1 MGVSRLWDLLAP
13 CGRRVSLE
21 SLSRKRLAVD
31 ASIWLIQFIKA
42 MRDDS
47 GEMLQN
53 APVLGLFRRLCKL
66 LFLHIYPVLVFDGA
80 TPPLKQK
87 TVARRR
93 AFRERQE
100 SSLRRTAEKILL
112 NQVST
117 STLAQTRTHTRT
129 HATTQPRTHMHTHAR
144 TCVRA
149 HGFLAPATRR
159 HRCVQMKGRHLL
171 HGLVADTSAGPAAA
185 PPASAPASAPVPMD
199 EDGIGAALDD
209 QFGEQDAVVDGLSSG
224 AAQAAQPTAAQPGA
238 SNSTSS
244 AGGKARVAEHVDVDA
259 EDHEDTHAA
268 AGSSG
273 GRPAYLND
281 GPATRVQADGLT
293 LRDFVQRAAAKRNP
307 NAHWRG
313 AIGEGASSEMLGS
326 VIVPRYAE
334 NKVAQTSASWLS
346 RGLFSA

>member
-21 SLSRKRLAVD
+21 SLARKRLAVD

-117 STLAQTRTHTRT
+117 STLAQTRTHTC
-129 HATTQPRTHMHTHAR
+129 THAR
-144 TCVRA
+144 THARTHAITHAHARA
-149 HGFLAPATRR
+149 R
-159 HRCVQMKGRHLL
+159 LL
-171 HGLVADTSAGPAAA
+171 SSR
-185 PPASAPASAPVPMD
+185 ASAC
-199 EDGIGAALDD
+199 
-209 QFGEQDAVVDGLSSG
+209 
-224 AAQAAQPTAAQPGA
+224 
-238 SNSTSS
+238 
-244 AGGKARVAEHVDVDA
+244 R
-259 EDHEDTHAA
+259 
-268 AGSSG
+268 
-273 GRPAYLND
+273 
-281 GPATRVQADGLT
+281 
-293 LRDFVQRAAAKRNP
+293 
-307 NAHWRG
+307 
-313 AIGEGASSEMLGS
+313 
-326 VIVPRYAE
+326 
-334 NKVAQTSASWLS
+334 
-346 RGLFSA
+346 

>member
-224 AAQAAQPTAAQPGA
+224 AAQAAQPMAAQPGA

-244 AGGKARVAEHVDVDA
+244 ARGKARVVDVDA
-259 EDHEDTHAA
+259 EDHEDAHAA

>member
-1 MGVSRLWDLLAP
+1 MRPNKSGGLILSFFAHARAGRWAHFARSLCASISLGTCSAPLLAICRLWQGENQLPVAASPRTQARALMGVSRLWDLLAP

-117 STLAQTRTHTRT
+117 STLAQTRKHART
-129 HATTQPRTHMHTHAR
+129 HARTQSPTHMHTRAR
-144 TCVRA
+144 TCARA
-149 HGFLAPATRR
+149 HGFLA
-159 HRCVQMKGRHLL
+159 
-171 HGLVADTSAGPAAA
+171 AA
-185 PPASAPASAPVPMD
+185 PWRCRRAD
-199 EDGIGAALDD
+199 EG
-209 QFGEQDAVVDGLSSG
+209 SPPS
-224 AAQAAQPTAAQPGA
+224 PR
-238 SNSTSS
+238 
-244 AGGKARVAEHVDVDA
+244 AGG
-259 EDHEDTHAA
+259 
-268 AGSSG
+268 
-273 GRPAYLND
+273 
-281 GPATRVQADGLT
+281 
-293 LRDFVQRAAAKRNP
+293 
-307 NAHWRG
+307 
-313 AIGEGASSEMLGS
+313 
-326 VIVPRYAE
+326 
-334 NKVAQTSASWLS
+334 
-346 RGLFSA
+346 

>member
-1 MGVSRLWDLLAP
+1 MRVPGDGPTLRAHCVRPFHLGHAPHSTSQPRAGVKTSSPSLAASPRTQARALMGVSRLWDLLAP

-117 STLAQTRTHTRT
+117 STLAQTRKHART
-129 HATTQPRTHMHTHAR
+129 HARTQSPTHMHTRAR
-144 TCVRA
+144 TCARA
-149 HGFLAPATRR
+149 HGFLA
-159 HRCVQMKGRHLL
+159 
-171 HGLVADTSAGPAAA
+171 AA
-185 PPASAPASAPVPMD
+185 PWRCRRAD
-199 EDGIGAALDD
+199 EG
-209 QFGEQDAVVDGLSSG
+209 SPPS
-224 AAQAAQPTAAQPGA
+224 PR
-238 SNSTSS
+238 
-244 AGGKARVAEHVDVDA
+244 AGG
-259 EDHEDTHAA
+259 
-268 AGSSG
+268 
-273 GRPAYLND
+273 
-281 GPATRVQADGLT
+281 
-293 LRDFVQRAAAKRNP
+293 
-307 NAHWRG
+307 
-313 AIGEGASSEMLGS
+313 
-326 VIVPRYAE
+326 
-334 NKVAQTSASWLS
+334 
-346 RGLFSA
+346 

>member
-1 MGVSRLWDLLAP
+1 
-13 CGRRVSLE
+13 
-21 SLSRKRLAVD
+21 
-31 ASIWLIQFIKA
+31 
-42 MRDDS
+42 
-47 GEMLQN
+47 
-53 APVLGLFRRLCKL
+53 
-66 LFLHIYPVLVFDGA
+66 
-80 TPPLKQK
+80 
-87 TVARRR
+87 
-93 AFRERQE
+93 
-100 SSLRRTAEKILL
+100 
-112 NQVST
+112 
-117 STLAQTRTHTRT
+117 
-129 HATTQPRTHMHTHAR
+129 
-144 TCVRA
+144 
-149 HGFLAPATRR
+149 
-159 HRCVQMKGRHLL
+159 
-171 HGLVADTSAGPAAA
+171 
-185 PPASAPASAPVPMD
+185 MD
-199 EDGIGAALDD
+199 EDGIDAALAD

>member
-1 MGVSRLWDLLAP
+1 
-13 CGRRVSLE
+13 
-21 SLSRKRLAVD
+21 
-31 ASIWLIQFIKA
+31 
-42 MRDDS
+42 
-47 GEMLQN
+47 
-53 APVLGLFRRLCKL
+53 
-66 LFLHIYPVLVFDGA
+66 
-80 TPPLKQK
+80 
-87 TVARRR
+87 
-93 AFRERQE
+93 
-100 SSLRRTAEKILL
+100 
-112 NQVST
+112 
-117 STLAQTRTHTRT
+117 
-129 HATTQPRTHMHTHAR
+129 
-144 TCVRA
+144 
-149 HGFLAPATRR
+149 
-159 HRCVQMKGRHLL
+159 
-171 HGLVADTSAGPAAA
+171 
-185 PPASAPASAPVPMD
+185 MD
-199 EDGIGAALDD
+199 EDAIGAALDD

-244 AGGKARVAEHVDVDA
+244 AGGKARVVDVDA
-259 EDHEDTHAA
+259 EDHEDAHAA

>member
-1 MGVSRLWDLLAP
+1 MDA
-13 CGRRVSLE
+13 E
-21 SLSRKRLAVD
+21 S
-31 ASIWLIQFIKA
+31 
-42 MRDDS
+42 
-47 GEMLQN
+47 
-53 APVLGLFRRLCKL
+53 
-66 LFLHIYPVLVFDGA
+66 
-80 TPPLKQK
+80 
-87 TVARRR
+87 
-93 AFRERQE
+93 
-100 SSLRRTAEKILL
+100 
-112 NQVST
+112 
-117 STLAQTRTHTRT
+117 
-129 HATTQPRTHMHTHAR
+129 
-144 TCVRA
+144 
-149 HGFLAPATRR
+149 
-159 HRCVQMKGRHLL
+159 
-171 HGLVADTSAGPAAA
+171 
-185 PPASAPASAPVPMD
+185 
-199 EDGIGAALDD
+199 IGAALDD

-259 EDHEDTHAA
+259 EGHEDAQAA
-268 AGSSG
+268 AGSSS